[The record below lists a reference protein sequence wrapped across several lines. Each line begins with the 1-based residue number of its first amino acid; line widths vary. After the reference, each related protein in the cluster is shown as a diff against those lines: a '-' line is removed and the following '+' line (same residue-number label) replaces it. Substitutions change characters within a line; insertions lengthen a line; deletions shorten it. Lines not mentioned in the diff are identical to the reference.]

1 MELTDKIN
9 ESNEYLNNLLNKTIQ
24 VKFICFLK
32 DKILL
37 DENFYLPFIEII
49 KKDLA
54 LEVVQQKIS
63 LLLNVNITNLKVV
76 PFSIYQNYQERYYYF
91 SLSLDEA
98 MSLDEKYSFYEV
110 DFLKSVNEKN
120 VILNLISRWYYES

>member
-37 DENFYLPFIEII
+37 DKNLYLPFIEII
-49 KKDLA
+49 KKDSSLD
-54 LEVVQQKIS
+54 LLQQKIS
-63 LLLNVNITNLKVV
+63 LLLNVNITNLKSV
-76 PFSIYQNYQERYYYF
+76 PFSFYQNYQERYYYF
-91 SLSLDEA
+91 NFSLDDV
-98 MSLDEKYSFYEV
+98 MSLDEKYSFY
-110 DFLKSVNEKN
+110 DIDSLKSIDEKN
-120 VILNLISRWYYES
+120 IILNLIRR

>member
-37 DENFYLPFIEII
+37 DKNLFLPFIEII
-49 KKDLA
+49 KKDSSLD
-54 LEVVQQKIS
+54 LLQQKIS

-91 SLSLDEA
+91 NFSLDDV
-98 MSLDEKYSFYEV
+98 MSLDEKYSFY
-110 DFLKSVNEKN
+110 DIDSLKSIDEKN
-120 VILNLISRWYYES
+120 IILNLIRRWRYES

>member
-37 DENFYLPFIEII
+37 DKNLFLPFIEII
-49 KKDLA
+49 KKDSSLD
-54 LEVVQQKIS
+54 LLQQKIS

-91 SLSLDEA
+91 NFSLDDV
-98 MSLDEKYSFYEV
+98 MSLDEKYSFY
-110 DFLKSVNEKN
+110 DIASLKSIDEKN
-120 VILNLISRWYYES
+120 IILNLIRR

>member
-37 DENFYLPFIEII
+37 DKNLYLPFIEII
-49 KKDLA
+49 KKDSSLD
-54 LEVVQQKIS
+54 LLQQKIS

-91 SLSLDEA
+91 NFSLDDV
-98 MSLDEKYSFYEV
+98 MSLDEKYSFY
-110 DFLKSVNEKN
+110 DIDSLKSIDEKN
-120 VILNLISRWYYES
+120 IILNLIRRWRYES

>member
-37 DENFYLPFIEII
+37 DKNLYLPFIEII
-49 KKDLA
+49 KKDSSLD
-54 LEVVQQKIS
+54 LLQQKIS

-91 SLSLDEA
+91 NFSLDDV
-98 MSLDEKYSFYEV
+98 MSLDEKYSFY
-110 DFLKSVNEKN
+110 DIDSLKSIDEKN
-120 VILNLISRWYYES
+120 IILNLIRRWHYES

>member
-37 DENFYLPFIEII
+37 DKNLFLPFIEII
-49 KKDLA
+49 KKDSSLD
-54 LEVVQQKIS
+54 LLQQKIS

-91 SLSLDEA
+91 NFSLDDV
-98 MSLDEKYSFYEV
+98 MSLDEKYSFY
-110 DFLKSVNEKN
+110 DIDSLKSIDEKN
-120 VILNLISRWYYES
+120 IILNLIRR

>member
-37 DENFYLPFIEII
+37 DKNLFLPFIEII
-49 KKDLA
+49 KKDSSLD
-54 LEVVQQKIS
+54 LLQQKIS

-91 SLSLDEA
+91 NFSLDDV
-98 MSLDEKYSFYEV
+98 MSLDEKYSFY
-110 DFLKSVNEKN
+110 DIASLKSIDEKN
-120 VILNLISRWYYES
+120 IILNLIRRWHYES

>member
-37 DENFYLPFIEII
+37 DKNLYLPFIEII
-49 KKDLA
+49 KKDSSLD
-54 LEVVQQKIS
+54 LLQQKIS
-63 LLLNVNITNLKVV
+63 LLINLNITNLKVV

-91 SLSLDEA
+91 NFSLDDV
-98 MSLDEKYSFYEV
+98 MSLDEKYSFY
-110 DFLKSVNEKN
+110 DIDSLKSIDEKN
-120 VILNLISRWYYES
+120 IILNLIRR

>member
-37 DENFYLPFIEII
+37 DKNLYLPFIEII
-49 KKDLA
+49 KKDSSLD
-54 LEVVQQKIS
+54 LLQQKIS

-91 SLSLDEA
+91 NFSLDDV
-98 MSLDEKYSFYEV
+98 MSLDEKYSFY
-110 DFLKSVNEKN
+110 DIDSLKSIDEKN
-120 VILNLISRWYYES
+120 IILNLIRR

>member
-24 VKFICFLK
+24 VKFICFFK

-37 DENFYLPFIEII
+37 DKNLYLPFIEII
-49 KKDLA
+49 KKDSSLD
-54 LEVVQQKIS
+54 LLQQKIS
-63 LLLNVNITNLKVV
+63 LLLNVNITNLKSV

-91 SLSLDEA
+91 NFSLDDV
-98 MSLDEKYSFYEV
+98 MSLDEKYSFY
-110 DFLKSVNEKN
+110 DIDSLKSIDEKN
-120 VILNLISRWYYES
+120 IILNLIRRWHYES